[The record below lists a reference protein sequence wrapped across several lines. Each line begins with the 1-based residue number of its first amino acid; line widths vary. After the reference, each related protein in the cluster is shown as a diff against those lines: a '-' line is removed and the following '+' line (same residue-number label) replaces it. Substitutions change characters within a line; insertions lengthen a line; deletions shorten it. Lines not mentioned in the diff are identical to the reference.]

1 MKYQLKCLI
10 IITWSV
16 HILDPIQEMK
26 YSWKNGGGDYW
37 PIIIRHCCFYLVFSI
52 AFVGYIVFAYY
63 KNLHLNTTM
72 KLLALLC
79 ILIWLSQ
86 PGLNR
91 PLSIFYTK
99 QNLPRTYT
107 PPVRELEYWC
117 TYGKHCDFCW
127 ECRNGIC
134 KNKVWDD
141 MPLIKQNDYISQCSI
156 ARYFD
161 RCMYFIKPK
170 SPYIHYM
177 DCSQPIVYKGFSH

>member
-1 MKYQLKCLI
+1 
-10 IITWSV
+10 
-16 HILDPIQEMK
+16 MK

-63 KNLHLNTTM
+63 KNLHLNTAM

-91 PLSIFYTK
+91 PLSIFYMK

-107 PPVRELEYWC
+107 PPIRELEYWC

-141 MPLIKQNDYISQCSI
+141 MSSVQEHSYPMEHCMIHRQCKYIRDGPIFQVECTMQTSDATHLIN
-156 ARYFD
+156 A
-161 RCMYFIKPK
+161 
-170 SPYIHYM
+170 
-177 DCSQPIVYKGFSH
+177 